1 MTGAGGNLGSCSLQT
16 FVPARD
22 YAVSEAF
29 YRDLGFQVLWR
40 SDELMGFGHGACRF
54 LLQNFY
60 VEDLANNFMLFL
72 VVEDLDAWW
81 GRIQASGVLERYV
94 GVRGKAPELYPWGFR
109 EIHLIDP
116 SGVLWH
122 IAQRDEVEAA

>member
-1 MTGAGGNLGSCSLQT
+1 MTDTRAELASCSLQT
-16 FVPARD
+16 FVPSRD

-40 SDELMGFGHGACRF
+40 SDDLMGFAHGDCRF

-60 VEDLANNFMLFL
+60 AEELANNFMMFL

-81 GRIQASGVLERYV
+81 AQILASGVLDRYA
-94 GVRGKAPELYPWGFR
+94 GVRGKAPEPYPWGFR

-116 SGVLWH
+116 AGVLWH
-122 IAQRDEVEAA
+122 IAQRDEVAAA

>member
-1 MTGAGGNLGSCSLQT
+1 MTETPRNLDTCSLQG
-16 FVPARD
+16 FVPAKD

-29 YRDLGFQVLWR
+29 YRDLGFQVLWKNEQMMALTHGGR
-40 SDELMGFGHGACRF
+40 GFF
-54 LLQNFY
+54 LQNFY

-81 GRIQASGVLERYV
+81 VHIEGSGVLTRYAE
-94 GVRGKAPELYPWGFR
+94 VRAKAPELYPWGFR